1 METEWSVS
9 SVADYRA
16 TLARLAVD
24 HAHLEL
30 RDFEGGHGVELL
42 EDFLHRR
49 YRERSPGTRK
59 KVRAQIRSF
68 FAWATRLD
76 KLEHNPAERLSRP
89 RRGKPS
95 GRRAFSDEKIQAIIE
110 AQPELRDRVAIAL
123 MARHGLRKDELRRL
137 RWRDIDFE
145 AGTMQ
150 LHAKGGKRPTLP
162 IVFEDLLADLNR
174 LYLESG
180 AKRDHY
186 LLFPR
191 RIGNLPSRGGKGV
204 VREYPDRPMQP
215 STLHRWWKRCLEQ
228 AGSADMLMHELRH
241 SAGTSFQRANKDL
254 KLTRFSCATSR
265 SALPPTTTSTPTRL
279 SSSPACLRPVMPGG
293 RGKSDFGK
301 WRESAGRRGAERNRT
316 AVRGFAGLCL
326 TTRPRRRR
334 RPS

>member
-1 METEWSVS
+1 LTLRAAALRVLDEAVADGTWERTPLGREVGRFLRQMATEWSES
-9 SVADYRA
+9 SVTDYRA

-24 HAHLEL
+24 H
-30 RDFEGGHGVELL
+30 
-42 EDFLHRR
+42 
-49 YRERSPGTRK
+49 S
-59 KVRAQIRSF
+59 SF

-76 KLEHNPAERLSRP
+76 KLEQNPAERLSRP

-95 GRRAFSDEKIQAIIE
+95 RRRAFSAEKIQAIIE

-150 LHAKGGKRPTLP
+150 LHADGGKRPTIP
-162 IVFEDLLADLNR
+162 IVFEDLLSDLNR

-204 VREYPDRPMQP
+204 VRDYPDRPLQP

-228 AGSADMLMHELRH
+228 AGSADMLMHELGH
-241 SAGTSFQRANKDL
+241 SAGTSFQRTNKDL
-254 KLTRFSCATSR
+254 KLTQLF
-265 SALPPTTTSTPTRL
+265 
-279 SSSPACLRPVMPGG
+279 LRH
-293 RGKSDFGK
+293 
-301 WRESAGRRGAERNRT
+301 ESIRNTADYYLHPDEAE
-316 AVRGFAGLCL
+316 FIAGLL
-326 TTRPRRRR
+326 AAGDAWG
-334 RPS
+334 SGKE

>member
-1 METEWSVS
+1 VSALTLRQAALRVLDEGVRDGTWEKTPLGRQVALFLRQMETEWSVS

-30 RDFEGGHGVELL
+30 RDFEGGRGAELL

-59 KVRAQIRSF
+59 KVRAQVRSF

-76 KLEHNPAERLSRP
+76 KLERNPAERLSRP

-95 GRRAFSDEKIQAIIE
+95 RRRAFTPEAIQAIIE
-110 AQPELRDRVAIAL
+110 AQPDLRDRVAISL
-123 MARHGLRKDELRRL
+123 MARHGLRKGELRLL
-137 RWRDIDFE
+137 RWRDVDFE

-150 LHAKGGKRPTLP
+150 LHAKGRGRPTIP

-204 VREYPDRPMQP
+204 VREYPDKPMQP
-215 STLHRWWKRCLEQ
+215 STMHRWWKRCLEQ
-228 AGSADMLMHELRH
+228 AGSSDKLMHELRH
-241 SAGTSFQRANKDL
+241 SAGTSFQRTNKDL
-254 KLTRFSCATSR
+254 KLTQLFLRHESIR
-265 SALPPTTTSTPTRL
+265 TTADYYLHPDEDEL
-279 SSSPACLRPVMPGG
+279 V
-293 RGKSDFGK
+293 
-301 WRESAGRRGAERNRT
+301 
-316 AVRGFAGLCL
+316 AGL
-326 TTRPRRRR
+326 RAAGDAWG
-334 RPS
+334 SGKE